1 MTMPATEIT
10 KPLFVTLFRRH
21 KQLQGLLLNPFYSLP
36 KKLTF
41 HHGSISSKLTKN
53 FVWTSKIENGFVVSQ
68 SGWSRNIKV
77 YFLFFFFIFFV
88 CWGGDF
94 SLALCSPPSSYWTHK
109 PPAAHQTPFAILIL
123 KQTTHNP
130 KHTTQHKHTTHDT
143 THNTYGTKHNPKSY
157 LTLVIFS
164 ALFMFHGF
172 LLPPLLPFSLR
183 FSERKTSSSVRIY
196 IFLPNIFPWKTGKE
210 TI

>member
-1 MTMPATEIT
+1 MNLEDW
-10 KPLFVTLFRRH
+10 KRFCRF
-21 KQLQGLLLNPFYSLP
+21 
-36 KKLTF
+36 
-41 HHGSISSKLTKN
+41 SIWLIQKYKSVFS
-53 FVWTSKIENGFVVSQ
+53 
-68 SGWSRNIKV
+68 
-77 YFLFFFFIFFV
+77 FFFFNFFV
-88 CWGGDF
+88 CWGGDY

-109 PPAAHQTPFAILIL
+109 PPAAHPTPFAILIL

-172 LLPPLLPFSLR
+172 LLPPLLPFYLR

-196 IFLPNIFPWKTGKE
+196 FFTKYLSLENRKRDNLKPIKLNLNPIILSVEQNNDG
-210 TI
+210 